1 MRWLKAWLIIGL
13 LVGALIPAG
22 LTMAAANTTTNTTS
36 TSNGNLPPEIENTTQ
51 EQIVAEHIIMAIEK
65 LSNITG
71 RILSRVT
78 LPDNSS
84 IMEQYRMAEE
94 YKEKAINAY
103 NEGDYCEATTE
114 GIIAM
119 HHYRAV
125 LQGIKSG
132 RNELRERLPAEVE
145 RMKGYFRMAERIITA
160 AERQGIDVGNTTQL
174 LNQTEKAYRMVLE
187 DVKAGNFDKAKTD
200 LKTARSLKA
209 QLDTALGRIRKE
221 LAYHNAKGIVEA
233 FLEKGGRAINFTQH
247 VIARANETGRNTTEL
262 QERLEAFQTVYEQ
275 VKELA
280 GQGNYTGALN
290 TMMQNS
296 KTIKDF
302 YMALGFLR
310 KKAGEMEVQ
319 ERMRDAKAF
328 LRETGTHIEK
338 DARALRELH
347 RKGVDTRK
355 AELQLKAAVQEFK
368 LGIELLR
375 HGKPAEA
382 KIHFA
387 ITLDLLHQ
395 VDEFILHHG

>member
-1 MRWLKAWLIIGL
+1 MRRLRAWLIIGL
-13 LVGALIPAG
+13 LVGAPIPAG
-22 LTMAAANTTTNTTS
+22 LTTAAANTTTTNTTG
-36 TSNGNLPPEIENTTQ
+36 NGNLPPEIENTTQ
-51 EQIVAEHIIMAIEK
+51 EQIVAGHIITAIEK

-94 YKEKAINAY
+94 YKDRAINAY
-103 NEGDYCEATTE
+103 KEGDYCEATTE

-125 LQGIKSG
+125 LQRIKSG

-145 RMKGYFRMAERIITA
+145 RMKGYFRMAERIITTA
-160 AERQGIDVGNTTQL
+160 GRQGLNVGNVTQL
-174 LNQTEKAYRMVLE
+174 LNQTEKAYGMVLE

-200 LKTARSLKA
+200 LKRARSFKT
-209 QLDTALGRIRKE
+209 QLDTDLGRIRKE

-233 FLEKGGRAINFTQH
+233 FLEKGGRAINFTQR
-247 VIARANETGRNTTEL
+247 VIERVNETDRNTTEL

-280 GQGNYTGALN
+280 DQGNYTGALN

-296 KTIKDF
+296 KTIKEF

-310 KKAGEMEVQ
+310 KKAGEAEVQ
-319 ERMRDAKAF
+319 ERMRDVKAF
-328 LRETGTHIEK
+328 LRETSNHIEK

-347 RKGVDTRK
+347 RKGVDTKK
-355 AELQLKAAVQEFK
+355 AGLQLKAAVQEFK